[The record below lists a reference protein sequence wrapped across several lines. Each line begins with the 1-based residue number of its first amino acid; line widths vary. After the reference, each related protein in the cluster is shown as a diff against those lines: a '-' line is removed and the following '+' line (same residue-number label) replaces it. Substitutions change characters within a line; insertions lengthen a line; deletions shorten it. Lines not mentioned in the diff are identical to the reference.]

1 MADAMALDHVV
12 INVRAGM
19 DAAEKLISGLGFTLT
34 PRGYHTLGS
43 INALTIF
50 GTNYLELLGVP
61 PEKPD
66 ARPELT
72 SAPVGL
78 NGLVF
83 KTTDADATHA
93 HLVSLGISADPPKSF
108 SRPVDLGDGEARA
121 AAFRTVTVPAT
132 EFPAGRLYF
141 CEHATPDLVWRPE
154 WQRHD
159 NGTAAIVE
167 LTLVAAEPDA
177 ISAKLAAILTPQKV
191 VAEAGGGH
199 ILRWADGFSLVVQ
212 RPKTYSARF
221 GADAVDLQGRTEAF
235 AALAYDAPLPPAIRA
250 HLAARPETFTVRDAE
265 GHTRVTVRALN
276 TLLLFPA

>member
-1 MADAMALDHVV
+1 MADRMALDHVV
-12 INVRAGM
+12 INVRTGM
-19 DAAEKLISGLGFTLT
+19 DAAEKLISELGFTLT

-93 HLVSLGISADPPKSF
+93 HLLSLGISAEPPKAF
-108 SRPVDLGDGEARA
+108 SRPVDLGDGKAHA
-121 AAFRTVTVPAT
+121 AAFRTVTVPAA

-141 CEHATPDLVWRPE
+141 CEHATPELVWRSE

-159 NGTAAIVE
+159 NGTSAITE
-167 LTLVAAEPDA
+167 LTLVAAQPDEMT
-177 ISAKLAAILTPQKV
+177 AKLAAILKPQKV
-191 VAEAGGGH
+191 AAETGGGH
-199 ILRWADGFSLVVQ
+199 ILRWADGFSLLVQ
-212 RPKTYSARF
+212 RPDSYGARF
-221 GADAVDLQGRTEAF
+221 GADAVDLRGRTEAF
-235 AALAYDAPLPPAIRA
+235 AALAYDTPLPPAIRA
-250 HLAARPETFTVRDAE
+250 HLAARPDAIAVRDAE
-265 GHTRVTVRALN
+265 GQTRVTVRALD